1 MTEREQLIDAL
12 NEAFTRKLN
21 SAARYVLEAEPFV
34 RPGRED
40 LLEALRGLA
49 ESDRRIAERLATTIE
64 RLEGIPQPGINAP
77 ESAGWHYLDLDYLAE
92 KVIGSIEGRIGVFER
107 LRGQLGEQGQGRTE
121 MDRLIAAD
129 RGQIELLRQALGR
142 VPPGS

>member
-49 ESDRRIAERLATTIE
+49 
-64 RLEGIPQPGINAP
+64 
-77 ESAGWHYLDLDYLAE
+77 
-92 KVIGSIEGRIGVFER
+92 
-107 LRGQLGEQGQGRTE
+107 
-121 MDRLIAAD
+121 
-129 RGQIELLRQALGR
+129 
-142 VPPGS
+142 